1 MDNSLYKKI
10 QHYVTGLFETL
21 DDDTLAFHN
30 LKHTENVVDRTKEIA
45 GHYHVNEK
53 EMLILYTAAWFHDT
67 GYLFTEPSKHEVM
80 SAEVMRKFMLDHTND
95 TELIDEIEQCIMATK
110 SPRNP
115 SNLLQQIICDAD
127 TYNLGTKEFKETNKR
142 VRKECKLK
150 TGHEDKLEFG
160 KNTLNMLEQHQF
172 YTTYCKDLLSVAK
185 ELNMKKL
192 KNKIGKWESD
202 KAEEEKDRENDQ
214 DKDKDKEKDKDKDKG
229 KGKDKDFEET
239 NNLSDL
245 EKDKSGLVSKGIQ
258 TMLRLTSQNHLKLS
272 DMADSKANILIS
284 VNAIIISVVLGVLA
298 RKLQEEA
305 YLRIPT
311 LIFLTSAVITIILS
325 ILATRPKVSEGKFT
339 AEDIANKKTNLLFF
353 GNFHKAS
360 YQDYST
366 AMKKMMVDTD
376 YLYGSLVKD
385 IYYLGVIL
393 GRKYW
398 LIRLAY
404 NVFMIGIIIS
414 VVAFV
419 IAVSIHNSEPPPTT
433 IINGSGSPL

>member
-1 MDNSLYKKI
+1 MDIYKKI

-21 DDDTLAFHN
+21 QDDSLVFHN
-30 LKHTENVVDRTKEIA
+30 LNHTECVVDRTKEIA
-45 GHYHVNEK
+45 GHYHVSEK

-67 GYLFTEPSKHEVM
+67 GYLFTEPSKHELM
-80 SAEVMRKFMLDHTND
+80 SADVMRKFMLDHTND
-95 TELIDEIEQCIMATK
+95 EELITQIDQCIMATK

-115 SNLLQQIICDAD
+115 VNLLQQIICDAD
-127 TYNLGTKEFKETNKR
+127 TYNLGTKEFKSTNKR
-142 VRKECKLK
+142 VAKENNLK
-150 TGHEDKLEFG
+150 IGETNKLEFS
-160 KNTLNMLEQHQF
+160 KNTVKMLEKHQF
-172 YTTYCKDLLSVAK
+172 YTTYCKDLLSVTK

-192 KNKIGKWESD
+192 KNKIDKWES
-202 KAEEEKDRENDQ
+202 KKEEDDDEIMGPPDYK
-214 DKDKDKEKDKDKDKG
+214 
-229 KGKDKDFEET
+229 
-239 NNLSDL
+239 LSEL

-311 LIFLTSAVITIILS
+311 LIFLASAVITIVLS
-325 ILATRPKVSEGKFT
+325 ILATRPKLSEGKFT
-339 AEDIANKKTNLLFF
+339 PEDIAAKKTNLLFF
-353 GNFHKAS
+353 GNFHKAT
-360 YQDYST
+360 YPEYDA
-366 AMKKMMVDTD
+366 AMRKMMVDTD

-404 NVFMIGIIIS
+404 NVFMIGIIVS
-414 VVAFV
+414 VIAFV
-419 IAVSIHNSEPPPTT
+419 IAVSIHNASPPPNT
-433 IINGSGSPL
+433 IVNGSGSPL